1 MNGNAELLNF
11 VYQNSQMGVETIEQL
26 LDIVKDKEFKEHLQE
41 QYEGYLMFHRDAKEL
56 LNDSGHDEKGLSAF
70 EKIRTYLMINIQTMM
85 DQSTSHIAQMMITGS
100 TMGVTEA
107 IQKEHDYKD
116 ADKKILDL
124 MEDLQV
130 FEEKNIKK
138 LKKFL

>member
-1 MNGNAELLNF
+1 
-11 VYQNSQMGVETIEQL
+11 
-26 LDIVKDKEFKEHLQE
+26 
-41 QYEGYLMFHRDAKEL
+41 
-56 LNDSGHDEKGLSAF
+56 
-70 EKIRTYLMINIQTMM
+70 
-85 DQSTSHIAQMMITGS
+85 MMITGS

-107 IQKEHDYKD
+107 IQKEHDYKN

-124 MEDLQV
+124 MEDLQE

>member
-1 MNGNAELLNF
+1 
-11 VYQNSQMGVETIEQL
+11 
-26 LDIVKDKEFKEHLQE
+26 
-41 QYEGYLMFHRDAKEL
+41 MFHRDAKEL

-124 MEDLQV
+124 MEDLQG

>member
-26 LDIVKDKEFKEHLQE
+26 LDIVKDKEFKEHLHE
-41 QYEGYLMFHRDAKEL
+41 QYEVYLMFHRDAKEL

-124 MEDLQV
+124 MEDLQG